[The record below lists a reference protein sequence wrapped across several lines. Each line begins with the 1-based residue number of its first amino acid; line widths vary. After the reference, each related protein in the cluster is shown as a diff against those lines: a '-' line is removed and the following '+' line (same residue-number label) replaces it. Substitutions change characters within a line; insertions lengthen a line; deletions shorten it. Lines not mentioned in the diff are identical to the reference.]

1 MKLRKYI
8 STGMIVTFM
17 AAGYVHQRVEIVKSC
32 YELQKSQKYLSSL
45 VDQNSKLTYNLS
57 KLESPRNLL
66 ASLSG
71 EEIEFASHRLAQKG
85 GYQLAGTADGR
96 VPDSG
101 FAERFW
107 DLIYVDAE
115 AGPRE

>member
-1 MKLRKYI
+1 M
-8 STGMIVTFM
+8 TFM
-17 AAGYVHQRVEIVKSC
+17 ATGYVHQRVEIVKSG
-32 YELQKSQKYLSSL
+32 YELQKSQKYLFSL

-71 EEIEFASHRLAQKG
+71 EEIEFASHRPARKG
-85 GYQLAGTADGR
+85 GYQLAGTADGI

-101 FAERFW
+101 LAEKFW

-115 AGPRE
+115 AGPRK